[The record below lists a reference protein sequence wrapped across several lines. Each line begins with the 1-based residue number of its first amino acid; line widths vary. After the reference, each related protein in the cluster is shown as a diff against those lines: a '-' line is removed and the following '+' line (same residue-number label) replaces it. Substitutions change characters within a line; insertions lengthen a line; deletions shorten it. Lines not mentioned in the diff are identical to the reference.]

1 MPNTAP
7 PGLSREQERWRRA
20 LGAAYV
26 LLGVLWIV
34 LGFTGTKN
42 TNYVEVWIG
51 LVWMFSGAVWFWGI
65 RVWRRRAERS
75 GANKG

>member
-1 MPNTAP
+1 
-7 PGLSREQERWRRA
+7 
-20 LGAAYV
+20 V

-42 TNYVEVWIG
+42 ANYVEVWIG